1 MLGLIKK
8 IVGTKNDREIKRIR
22 PFVDQINSLEA
33 DYQCLSDDELKAKT
47 EQFKKR
53 VEEATAALKKD
64 LEDARNE
71 TVDGDSDRRE
81 ELRTQVEELDKELR
95 QKEAEVLEELLPDA
109 FAAVREASR
118 RSIGLRH
125 FDVQLIGG
133 MVLHEG
139 KISEMKTGE
148 GKTLV

>member
-139 KISEMKTGE
+139 KISEM
-148 GKTLV
+148 

>member
-95 QKEAEVLEELLPDA
+95 QKEDEVLEELLTAA
-109 FAAVREASR
+109 FAAIDRTAPFR
-118 RSIGLRH
+118 RSIDRWHGLARGQ
-125 FDVQLIGG
+125 DLRN
-133 MVLHEG
+133 ENRRR
-139 KISEMKTGE
+139 
-148 GKTLV
+148 